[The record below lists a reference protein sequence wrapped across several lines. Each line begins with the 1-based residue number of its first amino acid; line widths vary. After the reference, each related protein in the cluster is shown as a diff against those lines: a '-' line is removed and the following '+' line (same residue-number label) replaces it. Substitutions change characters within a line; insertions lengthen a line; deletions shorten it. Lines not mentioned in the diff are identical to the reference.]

1 MKPTT
6 ILLAPLAL
14 AAGAQAISL
23 AECRLA
29 CETGQE
35 AMERFCRG
43 LGQPALRAACWG
55 LAVAL
60 DTRAGQTACANWCYW
75 QWGDRKRDVIQV
87 LEGRQEISLA
97 SDFAL
102 TGMALP
108 GEPKA

>member
-6 ILLAPLAL
+6 ILLAPLAF
-14 AAGAQAISL
+14 AVGTQAITL
-23 AECRLA
+23 AECRIA
-29 CETGQE
+29 CESGQE

-43 LGQPALRAACWG
+43 VSEARLRAACWG
-55 LAVAL
+55 LAIAL
-60 DTRAGQTACANWCYW
+60 DTKLGQTACANWCYW

-97 SDFAL
+97 TDFAL
-102 TGMALP
+102 TGLVLP